1 MGIVM
6 FNGQSSKDVY
16 AEVEEPPTYSVPK
29 RNYNQTHIPGRNG
42 DLIEDEG
49 SYDNVDATYKM
60 SVVPPKGY
68 TYSSVMSLFSSW
80 LNSSSGYARLEDTY
94 DVEHYRIASFEGPL
108 DISNVFEKGGKVEL
122 KFSCQPF
129 RFLKA
134 GEEPISLQNGKNVV
148 VNPTSFKSKPFIYI
162 SGSGSGY
169 FKINDITVT
178 IASIYDGMIIDSDNY
193 DCYKLGA
200 NDSYVNL
207 NSAIVVDPVD
217 SFPEFNG
224 GRNVVTV
231 AGGIKDIVVIPRWC
245 TL

>member
-6 FNGQSSKDVY
+6 FNGTSSKDVY
-16 AEVEEPPTYSVPK
+16 AEVEEPPMYSVPK

-49 SYDNVDATYKM
+49 SYDNVDATYKI

-68 TYSSVMSLFSSW
+68 TYASVMSLFSSW
-80 LNSSSGYARLEDTY
+80 LNSASGYARLEDTY

-108 DISNVFEKGGKVEL
+108 DISNVFQKGGKVDV

-134 GEEPISLQNGKNVV
+134 GEEPISLQNGTSYV
-148 VNPTSFKSKPFIYI
+148 VNPTSFHSKPYIYV
-162 SGSGSGY
+162 SGSGSGE
-169 FKINDITVT
+169 FKINDIKTT
-178 IASIYDGMIIDSDNY
+178 ISSISNGMIIDSDNY
-193 DCYKLGA
+193 DCYALGE
-200 NDSYVNL
+200 NDSYTNL
-207 NSAIVVDPVD
+207 NNLITVDPVD
-217 SFPEFNG
+217 TFPEFKG
-224 GRNVVTV
+224 GRNEVIIS
-231 AGGIKDIVVIPRWC
+231 GGITSLIIIPRWR